1 TLDRCFLYHLLHGGH
16 HVMTAKQTAPKRVKV
31 TLIEAH
37 THRGRPCEKGEE
49 IEVTENQRDW
59 LIKHKKVAAPGK

>member
-1 TLDRCFLYHLLHGGH
+1 
-16 HVMTAKQTAPKRVKV
+16 MTAKQTAAKRVKV

-37 THRGRPCEKGEE
+37 THRGRPCEKGEK

-59 LIKHKKVAAPGK
+59 LIQHKKVAAPGK